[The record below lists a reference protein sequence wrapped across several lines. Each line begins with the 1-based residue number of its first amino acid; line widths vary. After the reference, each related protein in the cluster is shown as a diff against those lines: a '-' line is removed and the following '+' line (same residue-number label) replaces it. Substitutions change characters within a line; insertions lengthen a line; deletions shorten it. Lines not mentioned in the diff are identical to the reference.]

1 MAAERGPDGRFL
13 KGHTPIPGA
22 HRPPGALNLVTRSL
36 REKILDGFGKDDDG
50 IMSFVRDLKR
60 DYPPA
65 AAALLARMLP
75 PVEEKPEAAGGTVII
90 NIQPI
95 AHGNFFVGDP
105 PQLVDKTAANQI
117 AGTDAAVLMLEHQS
131 TEEANAAPIQILEP
145 EPKPQVDAAPIV
157 EEPDDAGVFL
167 VRSAGLQ
174 RRRARPR

>member
-50 IMSFVRDLKR
+50 ITSFVRDLKR

-65 AAALLARMLP
+65 AAGLLARMLP
-75 PVEEKPEAAGGTVII
+75 PADEKPEGAGGTVII

-95 AHGNFFVGDP
+95 ARGSFFVGDP
-105 PQLVDKTAANQI
+105 PQLVDETAARQI
-117 AGTDAAVLMLEHQS
+117 AGTDDAVLMLAHQV
-131 TEEANAAPIQILEP
+131 EEAIAAPVEIEPELEP
-145 EPKPQVDAAPIV
+145 EPRSGSDIV
-157 EEPDDAGVFL
+157 IVQ
-167 VRSAGLQ
+167 SASLA
-174 RRRARPR
+174 RRRQR